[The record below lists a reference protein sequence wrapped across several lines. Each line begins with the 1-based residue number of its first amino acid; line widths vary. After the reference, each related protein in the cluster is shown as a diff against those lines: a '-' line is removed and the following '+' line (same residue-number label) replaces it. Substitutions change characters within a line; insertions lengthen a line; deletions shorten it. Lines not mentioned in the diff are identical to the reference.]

1 MFTRRQFVNGL
12 IASALPGAM
21 VAARCTETPFRIGI
35 ADLLIYGQMKPEV
48 ANTVVNA
55 MADVFA
61 IPGRP
66 KPDFAI
72 GSAAALAGKLQKQEI
87 HLAIMTG
94 IEYGWMNAG
103 FPELL
108 PLVTA
113 FTTDIRLKACI
124 VVPAESKAKSL
135 KDLKGQTI
143 VLPKRLQHY
152 PLLYL
157 QQELLDGGS
166 EPKNYFG
173 SIVAYADTDEG
184 IETVVEKGAAAVL
197 VDVESWKGYQERKPG
212 RAKKLKVIDESEPFP
227 TAAVL
232 YHPTVWGAEE
242 LKTLNTVLCS
252 AHTKSFTRQLLN
264 FWRISKFIPYSA
276 DYQKV
281 VKGILAELPKPM
293 EPFRP

>member
-12 IASALPGAM
+12 MASAFPGAM
-21 VAARCTETPFRIGI
+21 VSARCAESPFVIGI
-35 ADLLIYGQMKPEV
+35 ADFLILGQMKPDV
-48 ANTVVNA
+48 AQTVVKS

-66 KPDFAI
+66 KPDFKI
-72 GSAAALAGKLQKQEI
+72 AAATELAGKLQKKEI
-87 HLAIMTG
+87 HLAILTG
-94 IEYGWMNAG
+94 IEYGWIHSK

-108 PLVTA
+108 PLVTV

-124 VVPAESKAKSL
+124 IVPAESKVQNI
-135 KDLKGQTI
+135 KDLKGQTLA
-143 VLPKRLQHY
+143 LPKRLQHF

-157 QQELLDGGS
+157 QQELLEEGC
-166 EPKNYFG
+166 EPKNYFDR
-173 SIVAYADTDEG
+173 IVHSSDTDEG
-184 IETVVEKGAAAVL
+184 IEMVVDKGAAGVL

-212 RAKKLKVIDESEPFP
+212 RAKKLKVIGESEPFP

-232 YHPTVWGAEE
+232 YHPAVWGTEE
-242 LKTLNTVLCS
+242 LKTLSTVLCS
-252 AHTKSFTRQLLN
+252 AHTRPFTRQLLN
-264 FWRISKFIPYSA
+264 FWRMSKFIPYSD

>member
-1 MFTRRQFVNGL
+1 MITRRHFINGL
-12 IASALPGAM
+12 MASAFPGAIF
-21 VAARCTETPFRIGI
+21 AARNSEAPFHIGI
-35 ADLLIYGQMKPEV
+35 ADLLIHGQMKPEV
-48 ANTVVNA
+48 ANTVVKA

-66 KPDFAI
+66 KPDFKIDTA
-72 GSAAALAGKLQKQEI
+72 SVLASKLQKQEI
-87 HLAIMTG
+87 HLAILTG
-94 IEYGWMNAG
+94 IEYGWIHAS

-113 FTTDIRLKACI
+113 YTTDIRLKACI
-124 VVPAESKAKSL
+124 VVPAESKVKNL
-135 KDLKGQTI
+135 KDLKGQSL

-157 QQELLDGGS
+157 QKELLDEGC
-166 EPKNYFG
+166 EPKNYFDH
-173 SIVAYADTDEG
+173 IVASSDTDEG

-212 RAKKLKVIDESEPFP
+212 RAKKLKVIDESESFP

-252 AHTKSFTRQLLN
+252 AHTRPFTRQLLN
-264 FWRISKFIPYSA
+264 FWRMSKFVPYSA

-281 VKGILAELPKPM
+281 VKGILVELPKPM
-293 EPFRP
+293 EPFKP